1 VVWGTAGAS
10 TDVVA
15 RIADGTAQAAV
26 MRVGRDLARKFGE
39 SPFSLFVVEL
49 PVSAACA
56 AVTVAGEGPDA
67 TERIPPRTKLCD
79 RA

>member
-1 VVWGTAGAS
+1 
-10 TDVVA
+10 
-15 RIADGTAQAAV
+15 

-39 SPFSLFVVEL
+39 SPFSLSVVEL

-67 TERIPPRTKLCD
+67 TEPIPPRTKLCD